1 MVFWYPWSLNAQQ
14 ACNFYWV
21 CRSIL
26 VGWVTLPGETPCMTV
41 VVLQDGSFEHLQWLC
56 PKDTEVWKLRM
67 LSSCLVFLCCL
78 EMELLAELILFW
90 NQSIK
95 SIVYFAFLTLD
106 KFHETLSINTL
117 FQTRH
122 GLKMIDHPRTHMI
135 KWIHIYYIHGIWLV
149 YIYIYV
155 YTILEPICPLFC
167 LKRRLF
173 LQSTQR
179 SYGFQDIV
187 YFI

>member
-1 MVFWYPWSLNAQQ
+1 
-14 ACNFYWV
+14 
-21 CRSIL
+21 
-26 VGWVTLPGETPCMTV
+26 MTV

-149 YIYIYV
+149 YIYIYM
-155 YTILEPICPLFC
+155 YTQSWNLFVLCFAWKEGCFFNQHKGHMGSRILYILY
-167 LKRRLF
+167 
-173 LQSTQR
+173 
-179 SYGFQDIV
+179 SYKML
-187 YFI
+187 